1 MLKNLF
7 SINNGKLSKVFQ
19 TPTSFSGLQASHLC
33 FRYIYVFQMHLLV
46 LHVNLHEKFE
56 AENDNLKV
64 FSFTELKKATK
75 NFIECKVV
83 DGDDRSSRK
92 FYKGYIDEYVPSR
105 AGTGITVSVLDVGS
119 SFPLQD
125 REISKVSPFV
135 YHLLC
140 LVHLIDHDN
149 I

>member
-1 MLKNLF
+1 MFFKC
-7 SINNGKLSKVFQ
+7 
-19 TPTSFSGLQASHLC
+19 T
-33 FRYIYVFQMHLLV
+33 LLV